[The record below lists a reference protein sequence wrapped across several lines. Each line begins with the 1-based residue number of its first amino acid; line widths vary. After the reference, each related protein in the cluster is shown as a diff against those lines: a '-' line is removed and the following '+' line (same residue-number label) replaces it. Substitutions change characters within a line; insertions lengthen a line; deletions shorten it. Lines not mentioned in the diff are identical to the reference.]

1 MHYWKICFYN
11 VIIFR
16 RMLRRV
22 FPINYDRERAEK
34 AFEIILRNRHNE
46 LKQIAQDIG
55 YPTTGEHW
63 EEKILLFCLDIDKCF
78 LDLSQ
83 VKVEDEAV
91 HKCMTLMQIMS
102 KHKNLNE
109 VQKTQLLAYN
119 VAEEF
124 KKLYE
129 EQE

>member
-1 MHYWKICFYN
+1 M
-11 VIIFR
+11 IIFR
-16 RMLRRV
+16 RVLKRV
-22 FPINYDRERAEK
+22 FPITYDRERAEK

-55 YPTTGEHW
+55 YPTTGDHW

-78 LDLSQ
+78 LDLSE
-83 VKVEDEAV
+83 VKVIDDEV

-102 KHKNLNE
+102 KNKTLNE
-109 VQKTQLLAYN
+109 VQKIQLLAYN

-129 EQE
+129 EV

>member
-1 MHYWKICFYN
+1 MT
-11 VIIFR
+11 R
-16 RMLRRV
+16 A
-22 FPINYDRERAEK
+22 FPIIYERDRAEK

-55 YPTTGEHW
+55 YPTSGEHW
-63 EEKILLFCLDIDKCF
+63 QEKILLFCLDIDKCF
-78 LDLSQ
+78 LDLSEI
-83 VKVEDEAV
+83 KLEDADV
-91 HKCMTLMQIMS
+91 HKCITLMQIMS
-102 KHKNLNE
+102 KNKNLNE